1 MNFFRSA
8 PKMFY
13 YAPKMFYYAPITF
26 YYASI
31 CYYAFNVYYAQ
42 NYASRI
48 RQGLASMQSAW
59 VWQTSSFALVQAPI
73 AYNNPTTNREGRKQR

>member
-1 MNFFRSA
+1 MFYYV

-13 YAPKMFYYAPITF
+13 YAPKMFYYAPKML

-48 RQGLASMQSAW
+48 RQGLNPGLLPC
-59 VWQTSSFALVQAPI
+59 LVSQLTLLAEI
-73 AYNNPTTNREGRKQR
+73 VYC